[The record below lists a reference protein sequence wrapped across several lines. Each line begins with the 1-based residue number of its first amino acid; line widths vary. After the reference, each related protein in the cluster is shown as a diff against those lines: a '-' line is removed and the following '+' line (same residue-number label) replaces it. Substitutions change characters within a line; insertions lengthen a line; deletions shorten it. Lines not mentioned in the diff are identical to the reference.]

1 MAKMRLD
8 KFLSDSSIY
17 SRKEIKLLAKT
28 NRIIAD
34 GRCVKS
40 PDEKVDENSIITVKG
55 VPIPYKKY
63 IYLMLNKPQGY
74 LSATEDKKDP
84 VVIDLLPEQ
93 YKHFQLFPVGRLD
106 KDTEGLLLLTND
118 GKFDHALMSP
128 RREVIKRYFARL
140 DAPAE
145 EKDISFFASGI
156 FLGDFTA
163 KSALL
168 EITENPCEVFIEIR
182 EGKFH
187 QVKRMCEKAGKNV
200 LFLKRVAIGGLFLDE
215 TLSPGKCRELTKE
228 EMEKLLPPSP

>member
-8 KFLSDSSIY
+8 KFLSDSSMY

-40 PDEKVDENSIITVKG
+40 PDEKVDENSLVTVKG
-55 VPIPYKKY
+55 VPVPYRKY
-63 IYLMLNKPQGY
+63 VYLMLNKPQGY

-84 VVIDLLPEQ
+84 VVLDLLPEE
-93 YKHFQLFPVGRLD
+93 YKHFQVFPAGRLD

-128 RREVIKRYFARL
+128 RREVKKRYFARL

-145 EKDISFFASGI
+145 EKDIAFFASGI

-168 EITENPCEVFIEIR
+168 EITENPCEVFIEIS

-200 LFLKRVAIGGLFLDE
+200 IFLKRVAIGGLFLDE
-215 TLSPGKCRELTKE
+215 TLPVGKCRELTKE
-228 EMEKLLPPSP
+228 ELLLLM